1 MQNLWAGTK
10 MKLAELDRRLF
21 STFSEVLWQ
30 PCNSMPER
38 DSNGGVFRDFNLL
51 LMSNEVSL
59 SVSILSLNDWKCV
72 CCRTYTDQ
80 ICTPCLD
87 CCSKRSLCQCSVS
100 SSVLAWPSDAEHVL
114 TEAHAKV
121 MDNASV
127 QYEHKLY
134 RPSRMIYPG
143 SRFGPKTRYD
153 LPQRHKAY
161 GNASE
166 LEAIIFNGTSLQP
179 QVWSGSSGG
188 AKAPPP
194 GTSASSC
201 PGPSARGQA
210 QDEES
215 QVAASQALRKHTIM
229 ASVPTT
235 CQPCNECFKVLKIPP
250 VASLADVTEAYHQQ
264 ALRWL
269 PEYELEDPEVAEKT
283 FEKLRGAYQVLADAG
298 RSLLTERHLP
308 ELPLINDRNDV
319 HGVALLGGKSSG
331 KTTLICSLL
340 AVLNGKY
347 PHSYDYKEKLRE
359 MPVYGNSWDFPEREI
374 RYMSGETRQMRVVL
388 TDTPPCGPNPREEHP
403 LCAKTS
409 PNSNLHY
416 SAVPSWMRIILR
428 SGNQPHYAVL
438 FIIDATAPALWEEP
452 QRCRDLARLLAV
464 LKRSQYTV
472 VIGVTKLLKLR
483 EDRLREDAYGKDHRG
498 EVGKDPRSSYESFVG
513 RYIDKV
519 CACLQ
524 AKAGEND
531 WSFTDGPE
539 HVAFPL
545 PNVSIFDVPTWT
557 SVTDFQAWEGRKGTP
572 ELPNFK
578 YYNCQLSRLL
588 HAVCKR
594 SSSEAA

>member
-1 MQNLWAGTK
+1 MW
-10 MKLAELDRRLF
+10 
-21 STFSEVLWQ
+21 V
-30 PCNSMPER
+30 
-38 DSNGGVFRDFNLL
+38 
-51 LMSNEVSL
+51 
-59 SVSILSLNDWKCV
+59 
-72 CCRTYTDQ
+72 
-80 ICTPCLD
+80 
-87 CCSKRSLCQCSVS
+87 
-100 SSVLAWPSDAEHVL
+100 DA
-114 TEAHAKV
+114 
-121 MDNASV
+121 
-127 QYEHKLY
+127 
-134 RPSRMIYPG
+134 R
-143 SRFGPKTRYD
+143 
-153 LPQRHKAY
+153 
-161 GNASE
+161 
-166 LEAIIFNGTSLQP
+166 
-179 QVWSGSSGG
+179 
-188 AKAPPP
+188 
-194 GTSASSC
+194 
-201 PGPSARGQA
+201 
-210 QDEES
+210 
-215 QVAASQALRKHTIM
+215 
-229 ASVPTT
+229 
-235 CQPCNECFKVLKIPP
+235 
-250 VASLADVTEAYHQQ
+250 
-264 ALRWL
+264 
-269 PEYELEDPEVAEKT
+269 
-283 FEKLRGAYQVLADAG
+283 
-298 RSLLTERHLP
+298 
-308 ELPLINDRNDV
+308 
-319 HGVALLGGKSSG
+319 SSG

-359 MPVYGNSWDFPEREI
+359 MPVRVLSLCEI
-374 RYMSGETRQMRVVL
+374 RYMSGETRQMR
-388 TDTPPCGPNPREEHP
+388 PCGPNPREEHP

-428 SGNQPHYAVL
+428 SRLAEG
-438 FIIDATAPALWEEP
+438 TAALP
-452 QRCRDLARLLAV
+452 RLGPLAGRSRL
-464 LKRSQYTV
+464 SFNGYTV

-578 YYNCQLSRLL
+578 YYNSQLTRLL

>member
-1 MQNLWAGTK
+1 MESA
-10 MKLAELDRRLF
+10 A
-21 STFSEVLWQ
+21 
-30 PCNSMPER
+30 
-38 DSNGGVFRDFNLL
+38 
-51 LMSNEVSL
+51 
-59 SVSILSLNDWKCV
+59 
-72 CCRTYTDQ
+72 
-80 ICTPCLD
+80 
-87 CCSKRSLCQCSVS
+87 
-100 SSVLAWPSDAEHVL
+100 A
-114 TEAHAKV
+114 
-121 MDNASV
+121 

-179 QVWSGSSGG
+179 QVWSSNGG
-188 AKAPPP
+188 VKMPQMQ
-194 GTSASSC
+194 GTSSSSR
-201 PGPSARGQA
+201 PAGPAGSSARGQP
-210 QDEES
+210 QDEETE
-215 QVAASQALRKHTIM
+215 VEVGRAA
-229 ASVPTT
+229 
-235 CQPCNECFKVLKIPP
+235 
-250 VASLADVTEAYHQQ
+250 
-264 ALRWL
+264 
-269 PEYELEDPEVAEKT
+269 
-283 FEKLRGAYQVLADAG
+283 
-298 RSLLTERHLP
+298 LTEQHLP

-331 KTTLICSLL
+331 KTSLILSLL
-340 AVLNGKY
+340 AALHGKY
-347 PHSYDYKEKLRE
+347 PHSYDYKDKLRE

-374 RYMSGETRQMRVVL
+374 RYRTGEARQMRVVL

-403 LCAKTS
+403 LCSKTS
-409 PNSNLHY
+409 PNSNLCY

-428 SGNQPHYAVL
+428 SGNLPHYAIL
-438 FIIDATAPALWEEP
+438 FIIDGTAPALWEEP

-472 VIGVTKLLKLR
+472 VLGVTKLLKLR
-483 EDRLREDAYGKDHRG
+483 EDRLREEAYGKDHRG

-524 AKAGEND
+524 AKAAEND

-557 SVTDFQAWEGRKGTP
+557 SVIDFQAWEGRKGTA

-578 YYNCQLSRLL
+578 YFNGQLSRLL

-594 SSSEAA
+594 SSLEAA

>member
-1 MQNLWAGTK
+1 
-10 MKLAELDRRLF
+10 
-21 STFSEVLWQ
+21 
-30 PCNSMPER
+30 
-38 DSNGGVFRDFNLL
+38 
-51 LMSNEVSL
+51 
-59 SVSILSLNDWKCV
+59 
-72 CCRTYTDQ
+72 
-80 ICTPCLD
+80 
-87 CCSKRSLCQCSVS
+87 
-100 SSVLAWPSDAEHVL
+100 
-114 TEAHAKV
+114 

-188 AKAPPP
+188 AKASPP
-194 GTSASSC
+194 GTSTSSC
-201 PGPSARGQA
+201 PAGSSARGQA

-215 QVAASQALRKHTIM
+215 
-229 ASVPTT
+229 
-235 CQPCNECFKVLKIPP
+235 
-250 VASLADVTEAYHQQ
+250 
-264 ALRWL
+264 
-269 PEYELEDPEVAEKT
+269 
-283 FEKLRGAYQVLADAG
+283 QVLADAG

-340 AVLNGKY
+340 VVLNGKY

-438 FIIDATAPALWEEP
+438 FIIDATSPAFWEEP

-539 HVAFPL
+539 HVAFSL

-578 YYNCQLSRLL
+578 YYNSQLTRLL